1 TNNFYFIEI
10 NTTPGQSANSLIP
23 QQVRAAGM
31 DLSEFY
37 GKLIEEAVDF

>member
-1 TNNFYFIEI
+1 I

-23 QQVRAAGM
+23 QQVRAAGL

-37 GKLIEEAVDF
+37 GKLIEESFFERK